1 MHFMKHSSTFCKK
14 IVKCCWN
21 VCGWLRK
28 NRCSWLNEI
37 WMASFNIKDC
47 FLLPCIQ
54 SSYIPTIA
62 FLSKKTGNS
71 SAERN
76 LLHWTFILWLGSF
89 NYLEIWL
96 FINVIIRGI
105 HLDIILNIRASH
117 IISVDNSL
125 MLLPCKGFGFY
136 TLYKLEG
143 DLLRKSLP
151 GVLFFIFF
159 PVKSIHFIKE
169 TLSH

>member
-1 MHFMKHSSTFCKK
+1 MPFWNTLQLFVKK

-37 WMASFNIKDC
+37 WMDSFNIKDC

-54 SSYIPTIA
+54 SSYILTIE

-76 LLHWTFILWLGSF
+76 LLNWTFIFWLGSF

-96 FINVIIRGI
+96 FINVILIRAIRGI
-105 HLDIILNIRASH
+105 HSNIILNIRASH
-117 IISVDNSL
+117 IIEL
-125 MLLPCKGFGFY
+125 ITYWCYYPCEGFGFH
-136 TLYKLEG
+136 TLY
-143 DLLRKSLP
+143 
-151 GVLFFIFF
+151 
-159 PVKSIHFIKE
+159 
-169 TLSH
+169 

>member
-1 MHFMKHSSTFCKK
+1 MYELSRKHSFIMIKYHPRKYMCNKNRFFFLGYWVLSVEDSSNYEIFPQLCLHKICILWNTLQLFVKK

-96 FINVIIRGI
+96 FIN
-105 HLDIILNIRASH
+105 AS
-117 IISVDNSL
+117 
-125 MLLPCKGFGFY
+125 G
-136 TLYKLEG
+136 
-143 DLLRKSLP
+143 
-151 GVLFFIFF
+151 
-159 PVKSIHFIKE
+159 
-169 TLSH
+169 

>member
-1 MHFMKHSSTFCKK
+1 MRYSHNYCLHKICILWNTLQFFVKK

-54 SSYIPTIA
+54 SSYILTIE

-89 NYLEIWL
+89 NYLVIWL
-96 FINVIIRGI
+96 FINVILIRTCI
-105 HLDIILNIRASH
+105 NKVEPWKDNNSNLAS
-117 IISVDNSL
+117 ITTWYYYTMWRIWFYSL
-125 MLLPCKGFGFY
+125 
-136 TLYKLEG
+136 
-143 DLLRKSLP
+143 
-151 GVLFFIFF
+151 
-159 PVKSIHFIKE
+159 
-169 TLSH
+169 

>member
-1 MHFMKHSSTFCKK
+1 MKYSHNYCLHKICILWNTLQLFVKK

-71 SAERN
+71 RAERN
-76 LLHWTFILWLGSF
+76 LLHLTFILWLGSF
-89 NYLEIWL
+89 KYLEIWGSWNMTTCYL
-96 FINVIIRGI
+96 CHSSVFQISCWLV
-105 HLDIILNIRASH
+105 AS
-117 IISVDNSL
+117 
-125 MLLPCKGFGFY
+125 K
-136 TLYKLEG
+136 
-143 DLLRKSLP
+143 
-151 GVLFFIFF
+151 
-159 PVKSIHFIKE
+159 
-169 TLSH
+169 